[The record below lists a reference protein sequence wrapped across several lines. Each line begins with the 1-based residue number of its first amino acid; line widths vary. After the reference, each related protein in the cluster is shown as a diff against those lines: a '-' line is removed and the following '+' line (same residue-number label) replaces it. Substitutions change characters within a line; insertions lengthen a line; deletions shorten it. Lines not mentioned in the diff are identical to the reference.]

1 MNRQDNIQD
10 ELKEIRDILNRLDK
24 EIHKNI
30 LGLSKKIFES
40 QLSMT
45 REVQEI
51 LNLCLKLDNWEL
63 DSQNL
68 SREAMKRNI
77 VGMNLDQRF
86 WNKVLVGLCVFIF
99 ATMVICLYMVLYDTY
114 LSEELLARVT
124 RRVKEG
130 NIAEISPPLQ
140 MEDTPEWYKRKSF
153 LLGMGCL
160 CIFTV
165 YCVSKISTYGFWDS
179 ILPASKKQFD
189 KDSLD
194 LQNKLNDVN
203 QEILRTRQGA
213 QSRIDDINQLV
224 DINHKEIQAIQE
236 EIQDTPIKSLD
247 EAVDHLKGSEKA
259 LSSKV
264 DALGE
269 GASLQ
274 VEQLSVLAGRISE
287 AMRNPPAMGQSPTE
301 EIHPFVIER
310 HQVRRGDGK
319 FLGLK
324 ASPRKDLEALEPPS
338 KGEVASSDP
347 SSSGEGSHS

>member
-10 ELKEIRDILNRLDK
+10 ELKEIRDILNHLDK

-68 SREAMKRNI
+68 SREAMRRNI
-77 VGMNLDQRF
+77 VSMNLDQRF

-99 ATMVICLYMVLYDTY
+99 AIMVICLYMVLNDTY

-124 RRVKEG
+124 RKVKEG
-130 NIAEISPPLQ
+130 NIAEFSPRLQ
-140 MEDTPEWYKRKSF
+140 MEDTQEWYKRISF

-203 QEILRTRQGA
+203 QEILKTRQGA

-224 DINHKEIQAIQE
+224 DINHREIEAIKE

-247 EAVDHLKGSEKA
+247 EAIDHLKGSEKA
-259 LSSKV
+259 LSSKI

-287 AMRNPPAMGQSPTE
+287 AMRNPPGIGQSPTE
-301 EIHPFVIER
+301 GINPFVMER
-310 HQVRRGDGK
+310 HRMRRGDGRL
-319 FLGLK
+319 LGLK
-324 ASPRKDLEALEPPS
+324 AKDLEALELPS
-338 KGEVASSDP
+338 KVASSDP
-347 SSSGEGSHS
+347 SFSGENSNP

>member
-1 MNRQDNIQD
+1 MNGQDNLRD
-10 ELKEIRDILNRLDK
+10 ELKEIRDILNHLDK
-24 EIHKNI
+24 EIHKNL
-30 LGLSKKIFES
+30 LGLSRKIFES

-68 SREAMKRNI
+68 SREAMRRHI
-77 VGMNLDQRF
+77 VGMNLDQRL
-86 WNKVLVGLCVFIF
+86 WNKVLVGLCLLIF
-99 ATMVICLYMVLYDTY
+99 AIAVICLYMVLNDTHPP
-114 LSEELLARVT
+114 EELLARVT
-124 RRVKEG
+124 RRVEG
-130 NIAEISPPLQ
+130 NIAEIPAV
-140 MEDTPEWYKRKSF
+140 EVEVGDTQEWYKRKSF

-247 EAVDHLKGSEKA
+247 EALNHLKGSEKA

-269 GASLQ
+269 GAFFQ
-274 VEQLSVLAGRISE
+274 VEHISVLAENLSKAI
-287 AMRNPPAMGQSPTE
+287 RNIPAIGQSPRE
-301 EIHPFVIER
+301 EINPFVVER
-310 HQVRRGDGK
+310 HQIRRGDGRS
-319 FLGLK
+319 LGWK
-324 ASPRKDLEALEPPS
+324 GKDLEALEPPS
-338 KGEVASSDP
+338 KGEVASNDP
-347 SSSGEGSHS
+347 SSSGETNH